1 MVDITDL
8 KSVGRKPLPVQVWPR
23 VPYFISPIK
32 VHMFIQTDVTPNPNA
47 IKFFPSVAVSPDQPM
62 HYSSITE
69 AKEASTLAV
78 QLFSINKVK
87 SVFFGSDFI
96 TITKEEE
103 GDWLILKPEILM
115 VIMDYFTAGFAV
127 FDLQSSKSHVKN
139 SDSMSKIEL
148 EIIEII
154 ETRVRPSVAMDG
166 GDIIYKGFE
175 NGVVKLELRG
185 ACQGCPSSSLTLKSG
200 IESML
205 KHFVPEVESVEA
217 YSESEE

>member
-1 MVDITDL
+1 
-8 KSVGRKPLPVQVWPR
+8 
-23 VPYFISPIK
+23 
-32 VHMFIQTDVTPNPNA
+32 MFIQTDVTPNPNA
-47 IKFFPSVAVSPDQPM
+47 IKFFPSVVVSPDQPM
-62 HYSSITE
+62 HYSSIAE

-78 QLFSINKVK
+78 QLFSISKVK

-96 TITKEEE
+96 TITKEDE

-115 VIMDYFTAGFAV
+115 VIMDYFTSGFEV
-127 FDLQSSKSHVKN
+127 FDLQSSSKSSVKN
-139 SDSMSKIEL
+139 LDSMSKIEL

-175 NGVVKLELRG
+175 NGVVTLELRG

-217 YSESEE
+217 YSSTEE